1 MVRGVSSLAS
11 SSIDVPLPPAE
22 ASVALAQFLTDKKHR
37 IVEDGTTGD
46 LEIAFVTRKTLLSW
60 ELWGLATITATE
72 AGSRIDLRLDTAPDR
87 PKALLDEK
95 KNRRSAGKLAEEIGA
110 ALG

>member
-1 MVRGVSSLAS
+1 A
-11 SSIDVPLPPAE
+11 
-22 ASVALAQFLTDKKHR
+22 ALARFLTGKKHR
-37 IVEDGTTGD
+37 IVEDESISD
-46 LEIAFVTRKTLLSW
+46 LEIAFVTRKTMLSW
-60 ELWGLATITATE
+60 ELWGLATITATG

-95 KNRRSAGKLAEEIGA
+95 KNRRSANKLAEEIGA